1 LAFTFVMAGGGSG
14 GHVLPALAVARELR
28 ARGHQAI
35 FIGLRRGMEAKLVPA
50 ENFPL
55 EWIETGALKRVGWRQ
70 TVATLAGLP
79 AGVWQAARI
88 LDRAQPRAIFSMG
101 GYVAGPVLLAALW
114 KRIPVVMMEPN
125 AVPGFTHRH
134 LARYAARALV
144 SFEETARWFPAGRTE
159 VTGLPIR
166 EEFFSVPKKR
176 PGAVTTVLIVGGSQ
190 GSQTLNRAVK
200 KSWPLWEKGTVR
212 LIHQTGA
219 RMYDEL
225 APLFRESG
233 VAGEIMPFI
242 DDMPRAFADADIV
255 VSRAGMG
262 AVSELA
268 AAGKPS
274 ILVPFPGASDDHQL
288 HNARAMKKAGAARI
302 VVDHQMKGARLV
314 AEVSQLA
321 ADRKLLEAMANAAR
335 GFAKLGAA
343 ARAATILE
351 DLAAGLPFAP
361 ETGI

>member
-1 LAFTFVMAGGGSG
+1 
-14 GHVLPALAVARELR
+14 
-28 ARGHQAI
+28 
-35 FIGLRRGMEAKLVPA
+35 
-50 ENFPL
+50 
-55 EWIETGALKRVGWRQ
+55 
-70 TVATLAGLP
+70 
-79 AGVWQAARI
+79 
-88 LDRAQPRAIFSMG
+88 
-101 GYVAGPVLLAALW
+101 
-114 KRIPVVMMEPN
+114 
-125 AVPGFTHRH
+125 
-134 LARYAARALV
+134 
-144 SFEETARWFPAGRTE
+144 
-159 VTGLPIR
+159 
-166 EEFFSVPKKR
+166 
-176 PGAVTTVLIVGGSQ
+176 
-190 GSQTLNRAVK
+190 
-200 KSWPLWEKGTVR
+200 
-212 LIHQTGA
+212 
-219 RMYDEL
+219 MYDEL

-314 AEVSQLA
+314 EEVSQLA
-321 ADRKLLEAMANAAR
+321 ADRKLLEAMASAAR
-335 GFAKLGAA
+335 GFAKPGAA